1 MRDVVGNA
9 AMEDAMK
16 PHQVVSQD
24 EWTTARTDLLER
36 EKAASKARETL
47 TAARAAM
54 PWMEVA
60 TEYVFDGPDGA
71 VTLADLFDG
80 RSQLII
86 SHFMFAPEWDA
97 GCPSC
102 SFWADGYDG
111 QIAHLNQRDVSFA
124 AISRAP
130 IEKLQTYRER
140 MGWSFSWV
148 SSVGNTFNQD
158 FGIAFAPHVLESGAK
173 NYNFGT
179 SRFSGS
185 DAPGFSVFA
194 RDRTRI
200 FRTYSCYSRG
210 LEVLNP
216 TYHFLDMVPKGRD
229 EADLDYAQA
238 WIKRRDEY

>member
-1 MRDVVGNA
+1 
-9 AMEDAMK
+9 MK

-24 EWTTARTDLLER
+24 EWAAARTDLLVR

-54 PWMEVA
+54 PWMEVE

-80 RSQLII
+80 RSQLIV

-158 FGIAFAPHVLESGAK
+158 FGVAFAPDVRESGARTT
-173 NYNFGT
+173 T
-179 SRFSGS
+179 S
-185 DAPGFSVFA
+185 A
-194 RDRTRI
+194 RAVSRIRRAGVQRICARRTTHLPDLLMLLTRPRSAQPDVP
-200 FRTYSCYSRG
+200 FPRHGPERPRRSRPR
-210 LEVLNP
+210 L
-216 TYHFLDMVPKGRD
+216 R
-229 EADLDYAQA
+229 QA
-238 WIKRRDEY
+238 WVKRRDEY

>member
-1 MRDVVGNA
+1 MLDAVDNA

-16 PHQVVSQD
+16 SHQVVSPD
-24 EWTTARTDLLER
+24 KWTAARTDLLTR
-36 EKAASKARETL
+36 EKAASKAREAL
-47 TAARAAM
+47 TAAKAAM
-54 PWMEVA
+54 PWMEVE
-60 TEYVFDGPDGA
+60 TEYAFDGPNGT
-71 VTLADLFDG
+71 VTLADLFEG

-102 SFWADGYDG
+102 SFWADGYNG
-111 QIAHLNQRDVSFA
+111 QVAHLNQRDVSLA

-130 IEKLQTYRER
+130 IEKLEAYRKR
-140 MGWSFSWV
+140 MGWSFKWV
-148 SSVGNTFNQD
+148 SSGSNTFNQD
-158 FGIAFAPHVLESGAK
+158 FGVAFAPDMLESGAK

-179 SRFSGS
+179 SRFGGS

-194 RDRTRI
+194 RDGARI

-216 TYHFLDMVPKGRD
+216 TYHFLDMVPKGRN
-229 EADLDYAQA
+229 EAGLDYAQA
-238 WIKRRDEY
+238 WVRRRDEY